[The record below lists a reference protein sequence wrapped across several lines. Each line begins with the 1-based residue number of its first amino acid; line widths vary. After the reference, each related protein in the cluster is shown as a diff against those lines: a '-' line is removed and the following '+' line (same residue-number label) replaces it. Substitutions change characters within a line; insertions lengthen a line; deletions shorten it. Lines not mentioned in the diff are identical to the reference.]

1 MDYVTYKDGYKYQL
15 VEDYSIQIKITG
27 YVADT
32 PYLKLTK
39 EGLLTLKA
47 GYASDGPSGPTFDTK
62 NSIRG
67 GFVHDALYW
76 LMRNNF
82 IPLSYKGYIDKLFQS
97 ILIEDRMWKARAW
110 IWYQGVHRK
119 GIEHLYPSCER
130 PALRAP

>member
-1 MDYVTYKDGYKYQL
+1 MYYVTYKDGYKYQL

-82 IPLSYKGYIDKLFQS
+82 IPLSYKEYVDRLFQR
-97 ILIEDRMWKARAW
+97 ILIEDRMWKIRAW